1 MKMDEVSQTLNIDRG
16 DIRPLA
22 MLRGMAAFRE
32 QAVRSSGKRDQSGT
46 TSDIRGVLSQKTR
59 K

>member
-16 DIRPLA
+16 DIRRLA

-32 QAVRSSGKRDQSGT
+32 QAVRSSWKKRLKQDNQ
-46 TSDIRGVLSQKTR
+46 
-59 K
+59 